1 MWNINYNFVCQT
13 VDYSN
18 DALAVRVRATFP
30 DDYALSY
37 VLYQSV
43 IPGVAHIFEAKG
55 ALTVY

>member
-30 DDYALSY
+30 GDYALS

-43 IPGVAHIFEAKG
+43 IPGVTHIFEAKG